1 MRRQG
6 RKIATLSLLSSVRR
20 SLLAFLKEEKPT
32 LASLLKLR
40 YRRKLGLVT
49 SLLVSLPLSPSSP
62 TLRVRASVSQREAK
76 ATSLSSFHYPLPTF
90 ADRH

>member
-6 RKIATLSLLSSVRR
+6 RGGRQGEKSERRFPTIRTSKRKIATLSLLSSVRR
-20 SLLAFLKEEKPT
+20 SLLAFLKEDKPT

-40 YRRKLGLVT
+40 YRRKLGVVT
-49 SLLVSLPLSPSSP
+49 SLLVFLPLSP
-62 TLRVRASVSQREAK
+62 
-76 ATSLSSFHYPLPTF
+76 SSFHYPLPTF